1 MSVRKRFWI
10 VALCFCAL
18 LCTINFETKAA
29 TTSLVNISQ
38 SGKEYQYA
46 ESKTN
51 HQELTYGTKT
61 ADKTIG
67 SAQAESADGGM
78 KFTLDTGTNK
88 YFKLYYKEI
97 VVRVRVPA
105 NTAYTVTFSTTLE
118 GTFTVSNKRATA
130 KYYCQL
136 VYLGEAG
143 ADSSVTFYPGNPP
156 TTAVGGSKEN
166 VNVLGYYIDPDTKS
180 TTYTCGSSTTKTDIS
195 CDFVNNTGAETEI
208 SRYFGLW
215 VACDYGSK
223 YSNQGKA
230 TCTITPK
237 SVSYTV
243 TFDPNGGTVGTTSK
257 TVTTGETYGTL
268 PKPTRTGGYTFDG
281 WYTKKI
287 GGEKVTATSTV
298 YDPETY
304 SRTLY
309 AHWSL
314 TPAEAPVIDKINTDI
329 TVTYGYSPP
338 TGLTC
343 HGGAYHTLSQEWYEC
358 DKNGNNGKLVTDE
371 NGKPTYI
378 KMPTAGVHYYY
389 CEVIGT
395 RQDNGLS
402 ARTKSVVIKVTVEK
416 ATPDEGNNY
425 NLSASDVDL
434 AVNETLS
441 ESILTGGEMRIS
453 IAGDRL
459 IVPGTFSWVNG
470 SIKLEKP
477 QSGLGTY
484 YEVRFTPDDTDNCNT
499 VILKQKVWVRIT
511 CSHGN
516 KWGAWQEDGT
526 RTCTACG
533 RTEVSRVSVTITWG
547 AMEFTY
553 SDGTWNPE
561 NHQYEDVGWIPNE
574 EDGNRI
580 TIENTGKVTVN
591 VSVCY
596 TPDYSAVSGSF
607 ADLEGTVIESPVAL
621 PVNGKKSV
629 WLILKGKPD
638 KILNHTVIGT
648 ITVTLGG
655 N

>member
-1 MSVRKRFWI
+1 M
-10 VALCFCAL
+10 
-18 LCTINFETKAA
+18 
-29 TTSLVNISQ
+29 
-38 SGKEYQYA
+38 
-46 ESKTN
+46 
-51 HQELTYGTKT
+51 
-61 ADKTIG
+61 
-67 SAQAESADGGM
+67 
-78 KFTLDTGTNK
+78 
-88 YFKLYYKEI
+88 
-97 VVRVRVPA
+97 
-105 NTAYTVTFSTTLE
+105 
-118 GTFTVSNKRATA
+118 
-130 KYYCQL
+130 
-136 VYLGEAG
+136 
-143 ADSSVTFYPGNPP
+143 
-156 TTAVGGSKEN
+156 
-166 VNVLGYYIDPDTKS
+166 
-180 TTYTCGSSTTKTDIS
+180 
-195 CDFVNNTGAETEI
+195 
-208 SRYFGLW
+208 
-215 VACDYGSK
+215 
-223 YSNQGKA
+223 
-230 TCTITPK
+230 
-237 SVSYTV
+237 
-243 TFDPNGGTVGTTSK
+243 
-257 TVTTGETYGTL
+257 
-268 PKPTRTGGYTFDG
+268 
-281 WYTKKI
+281 
-287 GGEKVTATSTV
+287 
-298 YDPETY
+298 
-304 SRTLY
+304 
-309 AHWSL
+309 
-314 TPAEAPVIDKINTDI
+314 
-329 TVTYGYSPP
+329 
-338 TGLTC
+338 
-343 HGGAYHTLSQEWYEC
+343 GGAYHTLSQEWYEC